1 MSVAA
6 TALGIALLVDVL
18 RVWLPSIITIFGQA
32 AATPAELMGAFA
44 LMWFVLALGA
54 PPLVRRVG
62 PRPVLLAAAIVLGGC
77 RAGLGATD
85 GGQVQLYVAS
95 FGLLAG
101 LVWLAATAAGTADP
115 TPGLVLGLAAGTV
128 LHTALDTLDLT
139 WRTDPLSWVLTGAMV
154 AAFLA
159 LSWRAESAPG
169 PVRAAPWLLVGP
181 ALLLSG
187 MIAGSPALATTAVSY
202 LYGGAAGTAGSNPL
216 GDTWPGVV
224 TAAAVALFAG
234 AGLARPP
241 RGPMRWL
248 APVPLLAGTVMFVVP
263 PTTLLIPAILL
274 TAVGLGACLAQ
285 AAPAAPVVPAAPAA
299 PQAPAA
305 PEAAAA
311 TGSAAAAT
319 TRGPAGVPG
328 SGRPGMR
335 AGFAVVGGMVVFAV
349 GAVLYYS
356 AYDLGYPN
364 QWVPVVLALFVA
376 AVVMRRP
383 VRRPGSAV
391 RRPLLV
397 TVAAA
402 VATLLAAV
410 AVPNNAVQV
419 REPEPG
425 PVRVV
430 AYNVRMG
437 FGLDGRFDLA
447 GLVDVVAGQ
456 RADVVALSEVD
467 RAWLLN
473 GGHDT
478 LALIADRLGM
488 RYVFAPAA
496 DAVWGDAILTR
507 LPVTE
512 TRTVRLTPVGAPTG
526 AQALAAV
533 LDTGIGELVVVS
545 THLQPPPDDGPVVQA
560 GEVVRFA
567 TGYAAGR
574 PLVVAGDFNTEP
586 GDPAFQVFTDAGLV
600 DALAPARPLPT
611 APADAP
617 DEQIDHIFV
626 SAGLTATDAA
636 APPST
641 ASDHLAVAVTLDR
654 ART

>member
-6 TALGIALLVDVL
+6 TALGITLLVDVL

-54 PPLVRRVG
+54 PPLVRLVG
-62 PRPVLLAAAIVLGGC
+62 ARPVLLVAAVVLGGC
-77 RAGLGATD
+77 RAALGATP
-85 GGQVQLYVAS
+85 GGQAQLYVAS
-95 FGLLAG
+95 VGLLAG
-101 LVWLAATAAGTADP
+101 LVWLAATATAATRP
-115 TPGLVLGLAAGTV
+115 VAGLVLGLATATV

-139 WRTDPLSWVLTGAMV
+139 WRADVLSYALTGAVV
-154 AAFLA
+154 AVFLA
-159 LSWRAESAPG
+159 LVWRAEPG
-169 PVRAAPWLLVGP
+169 TEPGTGPGRAAPWLLAGP

-187 MIAGSPALATTAVSY
+187 MLAGSPALATTAVSY
-202 LYGGAAGTAGSNPL
+202 LYGPGPGTAGTTPL
-216 GDTWPGVV
+216 GDTWPAAV
-224 TAAAVALFAG
+224 TAAAVALFVG

-241 RGPMRWL
+241 RGPVRWL
-248 APVPLLAGTVMFVVP
+248 VPVPLLAGTVMFATAVP
-263 PTTLLIPAILL
+263 ALLIPAILL
-274 TAVGLGACLAQ
+274 TAAGLGACLARSAPAS
-285 AAPAAPVVPAAPAA
+285 AAPDPA
-299 PQAPAA
+299 
-305 PEAAAA
+305 
-311 TGSAAAAT
+311 GSAAAA
-319 TRGPAGVPG
+319 GPAE
-328 SGRPGMR
+328 RPGER
-335 AGFAVVGGMVVFAV
+335 RSGFAAVGGMVVFAV

-364 QWVPVVLALFVA
+364 QWVPVLLALFVA
-376 AVVMRRP
+376 AVAVRTPGPVPVP
-383 VRRPGSAV
+383 VRAV
-391 RRPLLV
+391 RRPALV
-397 TVAAA
+397 TAVAA
-402 VATLLAAV
+402 VVTVLAAI
-410 AVPNNAVQV
+410 AVPNNAVPV
-419 REPEPG
+419 RESEPG

-430 AYNVRMG
+430 AYNIRMG
-437 FGLDGRFDLA
+437 FGLDGRFDLD

-496 DAVWGDAILTR
+496 DPVWGDAILTR

-512 TRTVRLTPVGAPTG
+512 ARTVRLTALGAPTG
-526 AQALAAV
+526 AQALATV

-574 PLVVAGDFNTEP
+574 PLVLAGDFNTEP
-586 GDPAFQVFTDAGLV
+586 GDPAFQAFTDAGLV
-600 DALAPARPLPT
+600 DALAAARPLPT

-626 SAGLTATDAA
+626 SADLTATDAA

-641 ASDHLAVAVTLDR
+641 ASDHLAVAVTVDR
-654 ART
+654 ARP

>member
-6 TALGIALLVDVL
+6 TALGITLLVDVL

-54 PPLVRRVG
+54 PPLVRLVG
-62 PRPVLLAAAIVLGGC
+62 ARPVLLVAAVVLGGC
-77 RAGLGATD
+77 RAALGATP
-85 GGQVQLYVAS
+85 GGQAQLYVAS
-95 FGLLAG
+95 VGLLAG
-101 LVWLAATAAGTADP
+101 LVWLAATATAATRP
-115 TPGLVLGLAAGTV
+115 VAGLVLGLATATV

-139 WRTDPLSWVLTGAMV
+139 WRADVLSYALTGAVV
-154 AAFLA
+154 AVFLA
-159 LSWRAESAPG
+159 LVWRAEPG
-169 PVRAAPWLLVGP
+169 TEPRTRPGRAAPWLLAGP

-187 MIAGSPALATTAVSY
+187 MLAGSPALATTAVSY
-202 LYGGAAGTAGSNPL
+202 LYGPGPGTAGTTPL
-216 GDTWPGVV
+216 GDTWPAAV
-224 TAAAVALFAG
+224 TAAAVALFVG

-241 RGPMRWL
+241 RGPVRWL
-248 APVPLLAGTVMFVVP
+248 VPVPLLAGTVMFATAVP
-263 PTTLLIPAILL
+263 ALLIPAILL
-274 TAVGLGACLAQ
+274 TAAGLGACLARSAPAS
-285 AAPAAPVVPAAPAA
+285 AAPDPA
-299 PQAPAA
+299 
-305 PEAAAA
+305 
-311 TGSAAAAT
+311 GSAAAA
-319 TRGPAGVPG
+319 GPAE
-328 SGRPGMR
+328 RPGELR
-335 AGFAVVGGMVVFAV
+335 SGFAAVGGMVVFAV

-364 QWVPVVLALFVA
+364 QWVPVLLALFVA
-376 AVVMRRP
+376 AVAVRTPGPVSVP
-383 VRRPGSAV
+383 VRAV
-391 RRPLLV
+391 RRPALV
-397 TVAAA
+397 TAVAA
-402 VATLLAAV
+402 VVTVLAAI
-410 AVPNNAVQV
+410 AVPNNAVPV

-430 AYNVRMG
+430 AYNIRMG
-437 FGLDGRFDLA
+437 FGLDGRFDLD

-456 RADVVALSEVD
+456 RPDVVALSEVD

-496 DAVWGDAILTR
+496 DPVWGDAILTR

-512 TRTVRLTPVGAPTG
+512 ARTVRLTALGAPTG
-526 AQALAAV
+526 AQALATV

-574 PLVVAGDFNTEP
+574 PLVLAGDFNTQP
-586 GDPAFQVFTDAGLV
+586 GDPAFRAFTDAGLV
-600 DALAPARPLPT
+600 DALAAARPLPT

-626 SAGLTATDAA
+626 SAGLTATDAV

-641 ASDHLAVAVTLDR
+641 ASDHLAVAVTVDR
-654 ART
+654 VRP